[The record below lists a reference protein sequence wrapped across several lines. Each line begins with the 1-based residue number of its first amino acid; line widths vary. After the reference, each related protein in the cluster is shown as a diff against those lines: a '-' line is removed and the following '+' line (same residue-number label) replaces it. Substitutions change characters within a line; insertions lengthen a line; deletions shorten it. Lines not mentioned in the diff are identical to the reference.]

1 MQLEGGVA
9 VKLSVIVPVYNVE
22 KYLADCVDSL
32 LNQTI
37 KDLEIFLVDDGS
49 TDRSGEI
56 ADRYAGDFPDRV
68 RTLHLNNGGQGRAR
82 NAALPMAQGDY
93 IGFVDSDD
101 WIERDMYEKMLD
113 RAEQTGAD
121 VVVCDFLE
129 HYADGREQT
138 LPACFQDHPLSAAG
152 SSCNK
157 IFRRSL
163 VGDLRFPEGLWYED
177 FYFSAVMLLR
187 SKRTEFIPEPL
198 YVYRR
203 GQESTMHNNN
213 AAKNLDML
221 KIMELLEKEMLSRG
235 RKEDFHFFIVN
246 HVLLDSISRL
256 AQQTAPDRRQVIRAF
271 REYTHEKIPRL
282 SACESYRAESRKRRI
297 IMFLNYHGLEGLGQT
312 LLHIKK
318 KV

>member
-1 MQLEGGVA
+1 M
-9 VKLSVIVPVYNVE
+9 KLSVIVPVYNVE
-22 KYLADCVDSL
+22 KYLEECVDSL
-32 LNQTI
+32 LNQTM

-49 TDRSGEI
+49 TDRSGAI
-56 ADRYAGDFPDRV
+56 ADRFAKENPDRV
-68 RTLHLNNGGQGRAR
+68 HTLHLNNGGQGRAR

-213 AAKNLDML
+213 ARKNLDML
-221 KIMELLEKEMLSRG
+221 KIMELIEREIGPDKR
-235 RKEDFHFFIVN
+235 EDFDFLVIN
-246 HVLLDSISRL
+246 HVVLDSISRL
-256 AQQTAPDRRQVIRAF
+256 ARQDAPDKAEVIRAF
-271 REYTHEKIPRL
+271 RRYAHEKIPHL
-282 SACESYRAESRKRRI
+282 TKCPSFRAETRNRRI
-297 IMFLNYHGLEGLGQT
+297 IMFLNYHGLEQAAQLI
-312 LLHIKK
+312 LRVKNRI
-318 KV
+318 

>member
-1 MQLEGGVA
+1 M
-9 VKLSVIVPVYNVE
+9 KLSIIVPVYNVE
-22 KYLADCVDSL
+22 KYLEECVDSL
-32 LNQTI
+32 LNQTLQ
-37 KDLEIFLVDDGS
+37 DLEIFLVDDGS

-56 ADRYAGDFPDRV
+56 ADRYAREYPDKV
-68 RTLHLNNGGQGRAR
+68 HTLHLNNGGQGRAR
-82 NAALPMAQGDY
+82 NAALPMASGDY
-93 IGFVDSDD
+93 VGFVDSDD
-101 WIERDMYEKMLD
+101 WIERDMYEKLLD
-113 RAEQTGAD
+113 RAEKTGAD

-163 VGDLRFPEGLWYED
+163 IGDLRFPEGLWYED

-213 AAKNLDML
+213 ARKNLDML
-221 KIMELLEKEMLSRG
+221 KIMELIEREIGEDAR
-235 RKEDFHFFIVN
+235 EDFDFLVIN
-246 HVLLDSISRL
+246 HVVLDSISRL
-256 AQQTAPDRRQVIRAF
+256 ARQDAPDKAEVIRAF
-271 REYTHEKIPRL
+271 RRYAHEKIPHLTRCP
-282 SACESYRAESRKRRI
+282 SFRAETQKRRI
-297 IMFLNYHGLEGLGQT
+297 IMFLNYHGLEQAAQLI
-312 LLHIKK
+312 LRVKNRI
-318 KV
+318 

>member
-1 MQLEGGVA
+1 M
-9 VKLSVIVPVYNVE
+9 KLSVIVPVYNVE
-22 KYLADCVDSL
+22 KYLEECVDSL
-32 LNQTI
+32 LNQTLS
-37 KDLEIFLVDDGS
+37 DLEIFLVDDGS
-49 TDRSGEI
+49 TDRSGAI
-56 ADRYAGDFPDRV
+56 ADRFAKANPDRV
-68 RTLHLNNGGQGRAR
+68 HTLHLENGGQGRAR

-213 AAKNLDML
+213 ARKNLDML
-221 KIMELLEKEMLSRG
+221 KIMELIEREIGPDKR
-235 RKEDFHFFIVN
+235 EDFDFLVIN
-246 HVLLDSISRL
+246 HVVLDSISRL
-256 AQQTAPDRRQVIRAF
+256 ARQDAPDKAEVIRAF
-271 REYTHEKIPRL
+271 RRYAHEKIPHLTRCP
-282 SACESYRAESRKRRI
+282 SFRAETRNRRI
-297 IMFLNYHGLEGLGQT
+297 IMFLNYHGLEQAAQLI
-312 LLHIKK
+312 LRVKNRI
-318 KV
+318 

>member
-1 MQLEGGVA
+1 M
-9 VKLSVIVPVYNVE
+9 KLSVIVPVYNVE
-22 KYLADCVDSL
+22 KYLEECVDSL
-32 LNQTI
+32 LNQTLS
-37 KDLEIFLVDDGS
+37 DLEIFLVDDGS
-49 TDRSGEI
+49 TDRSGAI
-56 ADRYAGDFPDRV
+56 ADRFAKENPDRV
-68 RTLHLNNGGQGRAR
+68 HTLHLENGGQGRAR

-213 AAKNLDML
+213 ARKNLDML
-221 KIMELLEKEMLSRG
+221 KIMELIEREIGPDKR
-235 RKEDFHFFIVN
+235 EDFDFLVIN
-246 HVLLDSISRL
+246 HVVLDSISRL
-256 AQQTAPDRRQVIRAF
+256 ARQDAPDKAEVIRAF
-271 REYTHEKIPRL
+271 RRYAHEKIPHL
-282 SACESYRAESRKRRI
+282 TKCPSFRAETRNRRI
-297 IMFLNYHGLEGLGQT
+297 IMFLNYHGLEQAAQLI
-312 LLHIKK
+312 LRVKNRI
-318 KV
+318 